1 MNFEGNA
8 QGLRIATKLG
18 KSFYD
23 NGKKSNY
30 GMNLTCAV
38 LSSIIKYPVSSIE
51 IPIEIDEKGKR
62 KRKMG
67 YYFSEEWIVKK
78 LFQKKQVHLIW

>member
-62 KRKMG
+62 KRKNGILFLRGMDCKKS
-67 YYFSEEWIVKK
+67 YFKRNRYI
-78 LFQKKQVHLIW
+78 